1 MKLLSGFVIAILL
14 LQALAEASSINRA
27 ANALATVTV
36 DEGSN
41 VVALD
46 SKHHPPMKIN
56 CSSACSRRC
65 KKASRKKRC
74 TRACK
79 SCCMRCHCVPPGTYG
94 HTNAC
99 PCYARLK
106 THGNKLKTFVSTAM
120 SDHIGIARASIIV
133 AVGSWRHAVAPL
145 AARLACPDA
154 HLMPRCLAAPVT
166 TLPIAVCIMI
176 EYIYIYIHTA
186 FSQNIDGYLC

>member
-14 LQALAEASSINRA
+14 LQALAEASSINKA
-27 ANALATVTV
+27 ANALATV

-41 VVALD
+41 VIAPD
-46 SKHHPPMKIN
+46 SKHHLPKKIN

-65 KKASRKKRC
+65 KEASRKKRC

-94 HTNAC
+94 HKNAC

-106 THGNKLKTFVSTAM
+106 THGNKLK
-120 SDHIGIARASIIV
+120 
-133 AVGSWRHAVAPL
+133 
-145 AARLACPDA
+145 CP
-154 HLMPRCLAAPVT
+154 
-166 TLPIAVCIMI
+166 
-176 EYIYIYIHTA
+176 
-186 FSQNIDGYLC
+186 